1 MSPAYRTHP
10 EFGYLCPSR
19 SLRRLAWTA
28 LAVAAFA
35 TLAGAF
41 VLGAGRDGPDGRA
54 APVASVNAA
63 PSATAAKPAA
73 ELATAT
79 ATTTPRPPERGKA
92 ACEGDTWT
100 YLEGKCVSGRMQG
113 PRSAAATD
121 SPPLAALPLGR
132 SAPPPPEP
140 ARAIEA
146 AAPAAP
152 AEPERAAPAVAAVPE
167 TAASDGPSASVPKA
181 GKKAGKKAARGRSGA
196 RDVAGV
202 KGSSRVD
209 RQTSMPRSATTWAKQ
224 LQGCAEGARCPAG
237 EQLMRALLSSGI

>member
-19 SLRRLAWTA
+19 NLRRLAWTA

-41 VLGAGRDGPDGRA
+41 VLGAGRDAPGDRA
-54 APVASVNAA
+54 TPIPSVNAA
-63 PSATAAKPAA
+63 PSGVEAKPAA
-73 ELATAT
+73 EPATAT
-79 ATTTPRPPERGKA
+79 ATATPRPPERGQA

-152 AEPERAAPAVAAVPE
+152 AEPERAAHAVAAVPE
-167 TAASDGPSASVPKA
+167 AAASDGPSASVPNA
-181 GKKAGKKAARGRSGA
+181 GKKAGKKAARGRSGG

>member
-1 MSPAYRTHP
+1 MSPAYRHP

-19 SLRRLAWTA
+19 NLRRFVWTA

-41 VLGAGRDGPDGRA
+41 VLGAGHDASGDRA
-54 APVASVNAA
+54 APIPSVNAA
-63 PSATAAKPAA
+63 PSGVEAKPAA
-73 ELATAT
+73 EPVTVT
-79 ATTTPRPPERGKA
+79 VTTRPRPSERGKA
-92 ACEGDTWT
+92 ACGGDTWT
-100 YLEGKCVSGRMQG
+100 YLEGKCVSGRMHG

-121 SPPLAALPLGR
+121 SPPIAALPLGR

-140 ARAIEA
+140 ARATEA

-152 AEPERAAPAVAAVPE
+152 AEPEQAAHAVAAVPE
-167 TAASDGPSASVPKA
+167 AAAPDGPSASVPKA
-181 GKKAGKKAARGRSGA
+181 GKKTGKKAARGRSGG

-209 RQTSMPRSATTWAKQ
+209 RQTSMPKSAATWAKQ
-224 LQGCAEGARCPAG
+224 LRGCAEGARCPAG